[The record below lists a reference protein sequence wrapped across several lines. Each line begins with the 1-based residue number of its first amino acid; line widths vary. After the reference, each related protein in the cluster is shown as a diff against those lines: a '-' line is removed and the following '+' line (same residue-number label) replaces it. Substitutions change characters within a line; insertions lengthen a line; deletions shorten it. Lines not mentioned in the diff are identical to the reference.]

1 MDMNRKGSHGLLAT
15 FGRVHAQF
23 GLSAGTKHGMGVIL
37 KLCLQAE
44 GAAVMEEFRVF
55 LENPGIRKIWHN
67 YSFDRHV
74 LANHGIVPRGF
85 GADTIHMARL
95 LDSSRRGTKSYSLE
109 SLTG

>member
-1 MDMNRKGSHGLLAT
+1 MLWSQA
-15 FGRVHAQF
+15 FQEAVHQGGAAKQDE
-23 GLSAGTKHGMGVIL
+23 GT
-37 KLCLQAE
+37 
-44 GAAVMEEFRVF
+44 AVMEEFRVF
-55 LENPGIRKIWHN
+55 LEDPSIRKIWHN